1 MSRTEFPCRASGAG
15 AFTMVILV
23 RCPDQ
28 TVSLALE
35 SRLEHLISEGL
46 ITAYLGSDGWVTPN
60 SKKHSTTS
68 YAASTGKSRCT
79 AFVSCF

>member
-1 MSRTEFPCRASGAG
+1 
-15 AFTMVILV
+15 MVILV

-35 SRLEHLISEGL
+35 SRLEHLIGEGL
-46 ITAYLGSDGWVTPN
+46 ITAYLASDGWVPAK
-60 SKKHSTTS
+60 SKKTS
-68 YAASTGKSRCT
+68 ALAYTASAGKSRCT

>member
-1 MSRTEFPCRASGAG
+1 
-15 AFTMVILV
+15 MVILV

-35 SRLEHLISEGL
+35 SRLEELISEGL
-46 ITAYLGSDGWVTPN
+46 ITAYLGPDGWVAAK
-60 SKKHSTTS
+60 SKKTVVLSHS
-68 YAASTGKSRCT
+68 APVEKSRYT